1 MKRLIVHVISGLGDG
16 GAEAVLY
23 RLCVNENTMAHRV
36 ISLTNDGKYGD
47 LLRDHGIEV
56 VALEMPRG
64 RITIS
69 GIFRLWWLLI
79 RARPA
84 AVQTWMYHA
93 DLVGGVLARM
103 ARVPE
108 VYWGIRHTGLEINDV
123 KRSTIYVAKIC
134 ARLSCWIPSVIVCC
148 AEKAKEVHRKFG
160 YCSEKLR
167 VIPNGYDAAT
177 FLPNDAGR
185 DLLRKTWSVGNFPL
199 IGMVG
204 RFDPLKDHRNLFE
217 ALSILKKKEINFRCI
232 LVGRDVNYEN
242 DKISGWIKEFGLSND
257 IVLLGQRS
265 DIPEVMAALDIHI
278 LSSSSEAFPNVVA
291 EAMISGTPCVT
302 TDVGDA
308 ALIVGETGWVVP
320 PSDTNALASGIADA
334 LEAFKNKKEWELRC
348 QLAQRRIRDNFS
360 LEKMIS
366 RYRNLWNREWSAS

>member
-1 MKRLIVHVISGLGDG
+1 
-16 GAEAVLY
+16 
-23 RLCVNENTMAHRV
+23 
-36 ISLTNDGKYGD
+36 
-47 LLRDHGIEV
+47 
-56 VALEMPRG
+56 
-64 RITIS
+64 
-69 GIFRLWWLLI
+69 
-79 RARPA
+79 
-84 AVQTWMYHA
+84 
-93 DLVGGVLARM
+93 
-103 ARVPE
+103 
-108 VYWGIRHTGLEINDV
+108 
-123 KRSTIYVAKIC
+123 
-134 ARLSCWIPSVIVCC
+134 
-148 AEKAKEVHRKFG
+148 
-160 YCSEKLR
+160 
-167 VIPNGYDAAT
+167 
-177 FLPNDAGR
+177 
-185 DLLRKTWSVGNFPL
+185 
-199 IGMVG
+199 MVG

-334 LEAFKNKKEWELRC
+334 LEAFKNKKEWEQRC